1 MLFSAAALKN
11 FWNKMN
17 DSHQFLVLLFE
28 QFDSVGVE
36 FLLDMFPFQRTVLT
50 RRIIVASPVIQS
62 FTIANLPYI
71 LVFKRNQNNPIYQS
85 P

>member
-1 MLFSAAALKN
+1 MALRN
-11 FWNKMN
+11 FWNQVN

-36 FLLDMFPFQRTVLT
+36 FLLDMFPLQRTVLT
-50 RRIIVASPVIQS
+50 RRIIVPSPIIQS
-62 FTIANLPYI
+62 FSITHLPYI
-71 LVFKRNQNNPIYQS
+71 LVFKRNQDNPIYQS